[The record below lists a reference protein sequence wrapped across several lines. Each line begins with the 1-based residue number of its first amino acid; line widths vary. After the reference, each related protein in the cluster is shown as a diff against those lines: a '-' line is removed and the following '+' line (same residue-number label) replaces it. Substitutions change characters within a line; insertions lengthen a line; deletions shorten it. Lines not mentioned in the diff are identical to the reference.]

1 MRGFIRRQGNP
12 PRHNP
17 KAKPM
22 TNPMTARILQS
33 VTKPAEAPKPAP
45 AAKEIEWTQLDPD
58 SLSPELRASYDKYR
72 AAAKAAAVLRTEF
85 EARMTVA
92 IDPLDGEKLAFG
104 YKFGKLS
111 LAIVP
116 ADRPKRRT
124 AAVSLADYLAS
135 KA

>member
-1 MRGFIRRQGNP
+1 MSNAISG
-12 PRHNP
+12 
-17 KAKPM
+17 
-22 TNPMTARILQS
+22 RILQA
-33 VTKPAEAPKPAP
+33 VTAPAKPTPAP
-45 AAKEIEWTQLDPD
+45 APADKVIEWTQLDPD

-72 AAAKAAAVLRTEF
+72 AAAKAAAILRTEF
-85 EARMTVA
+85 EALMTNA
-92 IDPLDGEKLAFG
+92 IDPLENEKLAFG

-116 ADRPKRRT
+116 ADKPKRRT

>member
-1 MRGFIRRQGNP
+1 MSNAISG
-12 PRHNP
+12 
-17 KAKPM
+17 
-22 TNPMTARILQS
+22 RILQA
-33 VTKPAEAPKPAP
+33 VTAP
-45 AAKEIEWTQLDPD
+45 AKPTPVPALADKAIEWTQLDPD
-58 SLSPELRASYDKYR
+58 TLSPDLRKAYDDYR
-72 AAAKAAAVLRTEF
+72 AAAKAAAILRTTF
-85 EARMTVA
+85 EALMTNA

>member
-1 MRGFIRRQGNP
+1 
-12 PRHNP
+12 
-17 KAKPM
+17 M
-22 TNPMTARILQS
+22 TNPLAGRILQA
-33 VTKPAEAPKPAP
+33 VTKPAEPAKP

-58 SLSPELRASYDKYR
+58 SLSLELRKAYDAYR
-72 AAAKAAAVLRTEF
+72 QAAKAAAILRTTF
-85 EARMTVA
+85 EAHMTNA

-116 ADRPKRRT
+116 ADKPKRRT

>member
-1 MRGFIRRQGNP
+1 
-12 PRHNP
+12 
-17 KAKPM
+17 M
-22 TNPMTARILQS
+22 TNAISGRILQA
-33 VTKPAEAPKPAP
+33 VTKPAEPAKP

-58 SLSPELRASYDKYR
+58 SLSPELREAYDAYR
-72 AAAKAAAVLRTEF
+72 QAAKAAAVLRTTF

-116 ADRPKRRT
+116 ADKPKRRT

>member
-1 MRGFIRRQGNP
+1 
-12 PRHNP
+12 
-17 KAKPM
+17 M
-22 TNPMTARILQS
+22 TNPLSGRILQA
-33 VTKPAEAPKPAP
+33 VTAPAKAPEPKPVPKA
-45 AAKEIEWTQLDPD
+45 IEWTQLDPD
-58 SLSPELRASYDKYR
+58 SLSPDLRKAYDAYR
-72 AAAKAAAVLRTEF
+72 QAAKAAAVLRTEF

>member
-1 MRGFIRRQGNP
+1 MSNAISG
-12 PRHNP
+12 
-17 KAKPM
+17 
-22 TNPMTARILQS
+22 RILQA
-33 VTKPAEAPKPAP
+33 VTAP
-45 AAKEIEWTQLDPD
+45 AKPTPVPALADKAIEWTQLDPD
-58 SLSPELRASYDKYR
+58 TLSPDLRKAYDEYR
-72 AAAKAAAVLRTEF
+72 AAAKAAAILRTTF

-116 ADRPKRRT
+116 ADKPKRRT